1 MAFKLGSDVIAF
13 GKIDTGGQ
21 SAGNGGDG
29 HNSGYIINQPSLKF
43 APSNKAD
50 VDVSVKTG
58 DHVDQKAY
66 WDAGGAKG
74 GDASVKVKKAG
85 ADDVTAKANATAE
98 SSGDQS
104 SKSGHDT
111 SKVETETTAKQI
123 NKLHVDQSQMVSA
136 GNGGDGGHDNYAK
149 GGDVE
154 FALMHTNPT
163 TETVDLK
170 DVLNDAHHFD
180 IDGFVHI

>member
-66 WDAGGAKG
+66 WDAGGASG
-74 GDASVKVKKAG
+74 GQASVKKAH
-85 ADDVTAKANATAE
+85 DSDAKANATAE

>member
-29 HNSGYIINQPSLKF
+29 HNSGMIVNSPSLKY

-66 WDAGGAKG
+66 WDAGGASG
-74 GDASVKVKKAG
+74 GQASVKKAH
-85 ADDVTAKANATAE
+85 DSDAKANATAK
-98 SSGDQS
+98 SNGDQS
-104 SKSGHDT
+104 SDSGHNRSD
-111 SKVETETTAKQI
+111 VDIDTTAKQI
-123 NKLHVDQSQMVSA
+123 NKLSVDQSQMVAA
-136 GNGGDGGHDNYAK
+136 GNGGDGGHDNYAV
-149 GGDVE
+149 GGNVS
-154 FALMHTNPT
+154 FALVHNNPS
-163 TETVDLK
+163 TETANLQN
-170 DVLNDAHHFD
+170 VLNDSHHFD
-180 IDGFVHI
+180 IDDFVHI